1 MQSAEVGPGK
11 DLSVCLADMSS
22 KVIAEKQGVVLEM
35 RVRSAGCRVY
45 SCGYVVQGSEFR
57 RAGSSRVRNAGCRV
71 HSCGYVL
78 QGAEFILW
86 GRSAALGSYSSIAV
100 FLA

>member
-45 SCGYVVQGSEFR
+45 YVVQGSEFSH
-57 RAGSSRVRNAGCRV
+57 AGSSQVRSAGCRV
-71 HSCGYVL
+71 YSNFSVFPRIVVVL
-78 QGAEFILW
+78 
-86 GRSAALGSYSSIAV
+86 
-100 FLA
+100 